1 MQERARSV
9 SGSIECD
16 AEIDVV
22 LEILEDCTR
31 VPEWAAP
38 FADLVTQ
45 DGPSCIG
52 WKDGREFV
60 FRVAAV
66 RHAGTVDYLRE
77 LTPGVEGGGYLR
89 VVPRPGGGS
98 VITMVLP
105 IAPDADPATV
115 QTNVADELAALA
127 ALADAA

>member
-1 MQERARSV
+1 VAEGARSA
-9 SGSIECD
+9 SGSIESD

-31 VPEWAAP
+31 VPEWAPP

-77 LTPGVEGGGYLR
+77 LAPGVEGGGYLR

>member
-9 SGSIECD
+9 SGSLESD
-16 AEIDVV
+16 ADTDVL

-31 VPEWAAP
+31 VPEWAPA
-38 FADLVTQ
+38 FADHVTQ

-52 WKDGREFV
+52 WKDGREFL

-77 LTPGVEGGGYLR
+77 ITPGVEGGAYLR

-98 VITMVLP
+98 VTTMVLP
-105 IAPDADPATV
+105 VQPDADPAVLQATL
-115 QTNVADELAALA
+115 DEELAALE
-127 ALADAA
+127 ALAAG

>member
-1 MQERARSV
+1 VAEGARSA
-9 SGSIECD
+9 SGSIESD

-31 VPEWAAP
+31 VPEWAPP

-52 WKDGREFV
+52 WKDGREFL

-77 LTPGVEGGGYLR
+77 IAPGVEGGGYLR

-105 IAPDADPATV
+105 VPPDVDPATL
-115 QTNVADELAALA
+115 QATLDAELVALE
-127 ALADAA
+127 ALADSS

>member
-9 SGSIECD
+9 SGSIESD
-16 AEIDVV
+16 ADTDVL

-31 VPEWAAP
+31 VPEWAPA

-52 WKDGREFV
+52 WRDGREFV

-77 LTPGVEGGGYLR
+77 ITPGVEGGAYLR
-89 VVPRPGGGS
+89 VVPRTGGGS
-98 VITMVLP
+98 VTTMVLP
-105 IAPDADPATV
+105 VQPDADPAVV
-115 QTNVADELAALA
+115 QARLEAELAALE
-127 ALADAA
+127 ALAGD